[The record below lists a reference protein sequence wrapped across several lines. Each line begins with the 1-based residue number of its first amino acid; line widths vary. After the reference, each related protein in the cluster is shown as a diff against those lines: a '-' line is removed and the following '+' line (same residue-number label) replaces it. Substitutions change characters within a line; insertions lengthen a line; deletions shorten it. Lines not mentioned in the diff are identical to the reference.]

1 MTASTPAGRAAAI
14 YHCPFC
20 ADEDLRPAEGS
31 ADAWTCRSCARTFV
45 VRLLAAGLMGLQRLV
60 PGSVLGWEA
69 VAEPSVGEHCVSLRA
84 SDL

>member
-1 MTASTPAGRAAAI
+1 MALAS
-14 YHCPFC
+14 
-20 ADEDLRPAEGS
+20 
-31 ADAWTCRSCARTFV
+31 
-45 VRLLAAGLMGLQRLV
+45 LMGLQRLV